1 MCVSLHVKEGSTYP
15 LSHGLDFL
23 GPFHFCL
30 KGDYQI
36 PKQMFAVQFVA
47 Q

>member
-1 MCVSLHVKEGSTYP
+1 MCQFACQGGIHLSM
-15 LSHGLDFL
+15 SHGLDFL

-30 KGDYQI
+30 KGDYQT